1 MRIVFALLLV
11 ALVACSSQNSGT
23 GQPPPSGPPL
33 SELRIYARGGAAV
46 LHVNVA
52 TSDNERR
59 QGLMGVTSLPEDE
72 GEVFLWSAPTLGG
85 FWMKDTLIPLSIA
98 FWDKQGRI
106 VGMLDMMPCH
116 ADPCPIYHSPAPYV
130 GAVEVNS
137 GYLASHGVAIG
148 DRVDLKQAAYA

>member
-1 MRIVFALLLV
+1 MRIVFVLLL
-11 ALVACSSQNSGT
+11 AGLAACSSQTATT
-23 GQPPPSGPPL
+23 GAVPPSGPPP
-33 SELRIYARGGAAV
+33 SELTIHAHGGAIV

-52 TSDNERR
+52 TNDAQRQ
-59 QGLMGVTSLPEDE
+59 QGLMGVTSLPDDQ

-98 FWDKQGRI
+98 FWDKAGRI
-106 VGMLDMMPCH
+106 VGMLDMTPCH

-130 GAVEVNS
+130 GAVEVND

-148 DRVDLKQAAYA
+148 DRVDLKQRAYA